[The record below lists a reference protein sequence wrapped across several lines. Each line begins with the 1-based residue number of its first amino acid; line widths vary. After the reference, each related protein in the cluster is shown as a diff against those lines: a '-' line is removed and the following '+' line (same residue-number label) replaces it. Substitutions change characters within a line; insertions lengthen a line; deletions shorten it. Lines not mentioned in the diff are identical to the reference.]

1 MDSVNCASGFA
12 NGGRKAAMDRA
23 TEKIV
28 RAIYEAI
35 AKEQVS
41 VDWSW
46 VKREAE
52 SQLVGKSP
60 SGRVGMSIQEGLKK
74 AGKLRHCLKA
84 FAQKRDRRDAFRL
97 QA

>member
-1 MDSVNCASGFA
+1 VSFKERILLPLEKGKKWIAPTVRGFA
-12 NGGRKAAMDRA
+12 DGGRRAAKDKA

-52 SQLVGKSP
+52 SQLAGKSP

-74 AGKLRHCLKA
+74 AGKL
-84 FAQKRDRRDAFRL
+84 
-97 QA
+97 